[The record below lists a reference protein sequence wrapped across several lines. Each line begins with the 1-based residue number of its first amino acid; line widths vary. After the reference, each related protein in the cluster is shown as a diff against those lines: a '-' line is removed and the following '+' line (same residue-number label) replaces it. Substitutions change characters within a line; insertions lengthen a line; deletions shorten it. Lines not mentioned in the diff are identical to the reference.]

1 VVAFF
6 YNRWKLITV
15 RRRNPEPKANN
26 RSARRRKGS
35 TNTRHST
42 ITRYTTPSC
51 NATSLPIR
59 RIINSCISTPMGTSF
74 PMSRLYLIRVRVEK
88 LPSPPIELIDVLKIA
103 EVRGKKKSNHAAMQ
117 EADLES

>member
-1 VVAFF
+1 
-6 YNRWKLITV
+6 
-15 RRRNPEPKANN
+15 
-26 RSARRRKGS
+26 
-35 TNTRHST
+35 
-42 ITRYTTPSC
+42 
-51 NATSLPIR
+51 
-59 RIINSCISTPMGTSF
+59 MGTSF